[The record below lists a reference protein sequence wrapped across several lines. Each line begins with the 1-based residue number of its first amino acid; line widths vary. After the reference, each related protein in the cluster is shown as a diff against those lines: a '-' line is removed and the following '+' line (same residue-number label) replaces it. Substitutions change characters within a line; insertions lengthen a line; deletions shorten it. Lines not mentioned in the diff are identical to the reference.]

1 MKRKWKIQ
9 ALKVTVTSLL
19 PPIIVNQVSNKKTME
34 TENELNMQQKRE
46 ENCLFLCNVFLF
58 HAYQNH
64 LINQLRKLFDDKIK
78 IKLN

>member
-19 PPIIVNQVSNKKTME
+19 PPIIVNQASNKKTME

-46 ENCLFLCNVFLF
+46 ENCLFLCNVFFIPCLSES
-58 HAYQNH
+58 
-64 LINQLRKLFDDKIK
+64 LDKSVA
-78 IKLN
+78 

>member
-58 HAYQNH
+58 HTYQNH
-64 LINQLRKLFDDKIK
+64 LINQLRKTI
-78 IKLN
+78 

>member
-34 TENELNMQQKRE
+34 TENEFKHAAQKGG
-46 ENCLFLCNVFLF
+46 
-58 HAYQNH
+58 
-64 LINQLRKLFDDKIK
+64 KLSVS
-78 IKLN
+78 L